1 MLSAGNQL
9 THMPSLKGR
18 VSLVTGGASGIGR
31 EISLRLARDE
41 ASVVVCDINGE
52 KAEQTAAEVRA
63 LGSKSLAIRADVSSG
78 TDAKHAVEETLTGF
92 GRIEILVN
100 NAGIGYATGSLVDP
114 THALIENLTEGEWD
128 RVMNVNLKGIF
139 LCSKAVYP
147 QMKKQGKGKIINV
160 SSATFFMGVP
170 FLSHYVASKGG
181 VIALTRTMARE
192 LGDDNICVNAIA
204 PGFTVSEALRGSPAY
219 PEERLQMLASG
230 RCFKRNEVSEDLTG
244 TVVFLASPDSDF
256 ITGQTIIVDGGGTF
270 V

>member
-1 MLSAGNQL
+1 MKLAGK
-9 THMPSLKGR
+9 T
-18 VSLVTGGASGIGR
+18 VIITGGARGIGKAYA
-31 EISLRLARDE
+31 LA
-41 ASVVVCDINGE
+41 
-52 KAEQTAAEVRA
+52 
-63 LGSKSLAIRADVSSG
+63 LAQEGAQVAVADVLDG
-78 TDAKHAVEETLTGF
+78 TAVVEEMAQKGGEAIALRTDVSDEESVNIMTHAVQERF
-92 GRIEILVN
+92 GRIDVLVN
-100 NAGIGYATGSLVDP
+100 NAGIFVG
-114 THALIENLTEGEWD
+114 LTRKPFYELTVEEWD
-128 RVMNVNLKGIF
+128 RVMNVNLRGIF

-192 LGDDNICVNAIA
+192 LGEDNICVNAIA
-204 PGFTVSEALRGSPAY
+204 PGFTVSEALQGSPAY